1 MIPFLPK
8 YLPYLSLRFIF
19 GCVHRFSHTS
29 VKMNSFV
36 LPCLRLG
43 VSLQRKLRTIAM
55 INIQIDRRILEAC
68 PETRIGLISAS
79 VVNDPTCDE
88 LWAEIDAAAQDIKQQ
103 YELLEINKRPA
114 IAATRHLYK
123 ALGKDPS
130 RYRVSSEA
138 LCRRIIRGLGI
149 YRLTTLI
156 DVVNLVSIKS
166 GYAISGL
173 DGDRIEGNTLTMSV
187 GTAEDVYHGIGRG
200 VLNIEGMPVYRD
212 AMGPIATPTSDE
224 ERTKF
229 TEQTVKAQIN
239 INAFAPEMPLEDA
252 VNWMAALL
260 KKYAHATDVET
271 SIYNPQQQ

>member
-1 MIPFLPK
+1 
-8 YLPYLSLRFIF
+8 
-19 GCVHRFSHTS
+19 
-29 VKMNSFV
+29 
-36 LPCLRLG
+36 
-43 VSLQRKLRTIAM
+43 M
-55 INIQIDRRILEAC
+55 INIQIDHRILEAC

-166 GYAISGL
+166 GYPISGL
-173 DGDRIEGNTLTMSV
+173 DAEKIVGDTLRMGV
-187 GTAEDVYHGIGRG
+187 GEKDEPYCGIGRG
-200 VLNIEGMPVYRD
+200 LLNIEGMPVYRD
-212 AMGPIATPTSDE
+212 AQG
-224 ERTKF
+224 
-229 TEQTVKAQIN
+229 
-239 INAFAPEMPLEDA
+239 L
-252 VNWMAALL
+252 
-260 KKYAHATDVET
+260 
-271 SIYNPQQQ
+271 

>member
-1 MIPFLPK
+1 
-8 YLPYLSLRFIF
+8 
-19 GCVHRFSHTS
+19 
-29 VKMNSFV
+29 
-36 LPCLRLG
+36 
-43 VSLQRKLRTIAM
+43 M
-55 INIQIDRRILEAC
+55 INIKIDKRILEAC
-68 PETRIGLISAS
+68 PETRIGLIRAT
-79 VVNDPTCDE
+79 VTNGPTCDE
-88 LWAEIDAAAQDIKQQ
+88 LWAEIEAAAQEIKQRYQ
-103 YELLEINKRPA
+103 LLEINQRPA
-114 IAATRHLYK
+114 IAGTRHLYK

-173 DGDRIEGNTLTMSV
+173 DADRIEGDTLTLDV
-187 GTAEDVYHGIGRG
+187 GRADDVYNGIGRG
-200 VLNIEGMPVYRD
+200 RLNIEGMPVYRD
-212 AMGPIATPTSDE
+212 AAGPIATPTSDE

-229 TEQTVKAQIN
+229 TDETVTVQIN
-239 INAFAPEMPLEDA
+239 INAYAPEMPLEDA

-271 SIYNPQQQ
+271 AIHDPNNSK

>member
-1 MIPFLPK
+1 MIQ
-8 YLPYLSLRFIF
+8 
-19 GCVHRFSHTS
+19 VE
-29 VKMNSFV
+29 
-36 LPCLRLG
+36 
-43 VSLQRKLRTIAM
+43 
-55 INIQIDRRILEAC
+55 IDPRILEVC
-68 PETRIGLISAS
+68 PQVRIGLVSAT
-79 VVNDPTCDE
+79 VVNEPTCDA
-88 LWAEIDAAAQDIKQQ
+88 LWAEIEAAAEDVKQRFA
-103 YELLEINKRPA
+103 LLAINERPA
-114 IAATRHLYK
+114 IAGTRRLYR

-173 DGDRIEGNTLTMSV
+173 DRDMIAGNKLTMSV
-187 GTAEDVYHGIGRG
+187 GTADDSYNGIGRG

-212 AMGPIATPTSDE
+212 AAGPIATPTSDE

-229 TEQTVKAQIN
+229 TDETTNVQIN
-239 INAFAPEMPLEDA
+239 INAFVPEMPLEEA
-252 VNWMAALL
+252 VEWMAELL

-271 SIYNPQQQ
+271 QIYDPKS

>member
-1 MIPFLPK
+1 MIQ
-8 YLPYLSLRFIF
+8 
-19 GCVHRFSHTS
+19 VE
-29 VKMNSFV
+29 
-36 LPCLRLG
+36 
-43 VSLQRKLRTIAM
+43 
-55 INIQIDRRILEAC
+55 IDPRILEVC
-68 PETRIGLISAS
+68 PQVRIGLVSAT
-79 VVNDPTCDE
+79 VVNEPTCDA
-88 LWAEIDAAAQDIKQQ
+88 LWAEIEAAAEDVKQRFA
-103 YELLEINKRPA
+103 LLAINERPA
-114 IAATRHLYK
+114 IAGTRRLYR

-173 DGDRIEGNTLTMSV
+173 DRDKIAGNKLTMGV
-187 GTAEDVYHGIGRG
+187 GTDDDIYNGIGRG

-212 AMGPIATPTSDE
+212 AAGPIATPTSDE

-229 TEQTVKAQIN
+229 TDETTHVQIN
-239 INAFAPEMPLEDA
+239 INAFVPEMPLEEA
-252 VNWMAALL
+252 VEWMAELL

-271 SIYNPQQQ
+271 QIYDPKS

>member
-1 MIPFLPK
+1 MIQ
-8 YLPYLSLRFIF
+8 
-19 GCVHRFSHTS
+19 
-29 VKMNSFV
+29 VK
-36 LPCLRLG
+36 
-43 VSLQRKLRTIAM
+43 
-55 INIQIDRRILEAC
+55 IDPRILDAC
-68 PETRIGLISAS
+68 PACRIGLISAD

-88 LWAEIDAAAQDIKQQ
+88 LWAEIEAAASEINER
-103 YELLEINKRPA
+103 YELLEINQRPA
-114 IAATRHLYK
+114 IAGTRHLYK
-123 ALGKDPS
+123 TLGKDPS

-173 DGDRIEGNTLTMSV
+173 DGDRIVGDTLTMSV
-187 GTAEDVYHGIGRG
+187 GTAEDVYNGIGRG

-239 INAFAPEMPLEDA
+239 INAFAPEMPLEEA
-252 VNWMAALL
+252 VDWMAALL
-260 KKYAHATDVET
+260 KKYAHATNVET
-271 SIYNPQQQ
+271 GIIDFS

>member
-1 MIPFLPK
+1 MIQ
-8 YLPYLSLRFIF
+8 
-19 GCVHRFSHTS
+19 
-29 VKMNSFV
+29 
-36 LPCLRLG
+36 
-43 VSLQRKLRTIAM
+43 VS
-55 INIQIDRRILEAC
+55 IDPRILAAC
-68 PETRIGLISAS
+68 PECRIGLISAT
-79 VVNDPTCDE
+79 VVNEPTCDE
-88 LWAEIDAAAQDIKQQ
+88 LWAEIEAAAEDIKQR
-103 YELLEINKRPA
+103 YELLEINQRPA
-114 IAATRHLYK
+114 IAGTRHLYK

-187 GTAEDVYHGIGRG
+187 GRADDVYNGIGRG
-200 VLNIEGMPVYRD
+200 LLNIEGMPVYRD

-229 TEQTVKAQIN
+229 TDQTVKAQIN
-239 INAFAPEMPLEDA
+239 INAFAPEMPLEEA
-252 VNWMAALL
+252 VDWMAALL

-271 SIYNPQQQ
+271 MIFDPSTSGNG

>member
-1 MIPFLPK
+1 MIQ
-8 YLPYLSLRFIF
+8 
-19 GCVHRFSHTS
+19 
-29 VKMNSFV
+29 
-36 LPCLRLG
+36 
-43 VSLQRKLRTIAM
+43 VS
-55 INIQIDRRILEAC
+55 IDPRILAAC
-68 PETRIGLISAS
+68 PECRIGLISAT
-79 VVNDPTCDE
+79 VVNEPTCDE
-88 LWAEIDAAAQDIKQQ
+88 LWAEIEAAAEDIKQR
-103 YELLEINKRPA
+103 YELLEINQRPA
-114 IAATRHLYK
+114 IAGTRHLYK

-187 GTAEDVYHGIGRG
+187 GRADDVYNGIGRG
-200 VLNIEGMPVYRD
+200 LLNIEGMPVYRD

-229 TEQTVKAQIN
+229 TDQTVKAQIN
-239 INAFAPEMPLEDA
+239 INAFAPEMPLEEA
-252 VNWMAALL
+252 VDWMASLL

-271 SIYNPQQQ
+271 MIFDPSASGNV

>member
-1 MIPFLPK
+1 
-8 YLPYLSLRFIF
+8 
-19 GCVHRFSHTS
+19 
-29 VKMNSFV
+29 
-36 LPCLRLG
+36 
-43 VSLQRKLRTIAM
+43 M
-55 INIQIDRRILEAC
+55 INIHIDERILAAC
-68 PETRIGLISAS
+68 PETRIGLISAT
-79 VVNDPTCDE
+79 VVNRPTNDA
-88 LWAEIDAAAQDIKQQ
+88 LWAEIEAAASDIAQR
-103 YELLEINKRPA
+103 YELLEINQRPA

-173 DGDRIEGNTLTMSV
+173 DRDRIEGDLLTMGV
-187 GTAEDVYHGIGRG
+187 GTASDVYHGIGRG
-200 VLNIEGMPVYRD
+200 ILNIEGMPVYRD
-212 AMGPIATPTSDE
+212 AAGPIATPTSGE

-239 INAFAPEMPLEDA
+239 INAFGPEMPVDEA
-252 VNWMAALL
+252 VDWMADLFI
-260 KKYAHATDVET
+260 KYAQATNIET
-271 SIYNPQQQ
+271 AIYNPTTT